1 MQNAKNVL
9 QPYSLVNLDTEQE
22 CSAKHFRASVLQETH
37 QKDSM
42 RAVPLQK
49 GSLKSM
55 HRHLCITQMHPV
67 HERFCAQKTVLQ
79 TFSESAFIM

>member
-1 MQNAKNVL
+1 MQNAKNIL

-22 CSAKHFRASVLQETH
+22 CSAKHFRASVLQGIH

-49 GSLKSM
+49 GSLKST
-55 HRHLCITQMHPV
+55 HRHLCITQLHK
-67 HERFCAQKTVLQ
+67 RFCAQKTVLQ
-79 TFSESAFIM
+79 TSSESAFIM